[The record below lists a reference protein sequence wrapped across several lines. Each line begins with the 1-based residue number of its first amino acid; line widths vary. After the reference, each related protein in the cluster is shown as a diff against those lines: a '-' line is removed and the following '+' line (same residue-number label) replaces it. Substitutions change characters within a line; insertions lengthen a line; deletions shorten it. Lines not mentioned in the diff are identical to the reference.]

1 MSNQWL
7 SHVAAYRQANPTVS
21 YKDCLKSAKA
31 TYKQPVVETPPPA
44 PVKPEKKKVVETLP
58 PDPVVEVPVQKV
70 KAKKL
75 NQI

>member
-44 PVKPEKKKVVETLP
+44 PVVEAKPANVPVKKVN
-58 PDPVVEVPVQKV
+58 
-70 KAKKL
+70 AKKT

>member
-31 TYKQPVVETPPPA
+31 TYKQPVVEAPSL
-44 PVKPEKKKVVETLP
+44 PVKPEKKKVVETP
-58 PDPVVEVPVQKV
+58 PPAPVVEVPVQKV